1 MRTLRWATEIVVSR
15 FTQFGTTLDTGLRH
29 PPGPTPICIRKMLD
43 RSYSRPYY
51 DSNGCY
57 TDVFHGRA
65 THMNAEEFAV
75 FKAKLEEESEQMAV
89 RREVFLIEQAKRAKE
104 LG

>member
-1 MRTLRWATEIVVSR
+1 
-15 FTQFGTTLDTGLRH
+15 
-29 PPGPTPICIRKMLD
+29 
-43 RSYSRPYY
+43 
-51 DSNGCY
+51 
-57 TDVFHGRA
+57 
-65 THMNAEEFAV
+65 MNAEEFAV